1 MAARTIPKKRQNLN
15 AIFWFQRI
23 RDGVWPPQL
32 CTAELIRVR
41 ITSPN
46 ALTWTSDEERTR
58 KNRSLLGRVQHS
70 LSCLTPRNH
79 SKFGRLQKKKHMDI
93 LIPIRLSASPLSL
106 LVCLS
111 VKMRDVRAEGPCQME
126 RGPTPPQVPSTQRFR
141 RRPSKHI
148 HRIQRVN
155 SINTGR
161 RGPHIRRTGC
171 AVSSWGPVT

>member
-1 MAARTIPKKRQNLN
+1 MRRGQGKIGL
-15 AIFWFQRI
+15 FWGEYSI
-23 RDGVWPPQL
+23 LCLVSPQG
-32 CTAELIRVR
+32 I
-41 ITSPN
+41 IQ
-46 ALTWTSDEERTR
+46 
-58 KNRSLLGRVQHS
+58 SLED
-70 LSCLTPRNH
+70 C
-79 SKFGRLQKKKHMDI
+79 KKKKHMDI

-171 AVSSWGPVT
+171 AVSS